1 MNKPGFVK
9 KSGFLMYGVLLQ
21 KVQRTIFLYEE
32 LNIILEREAGGR
44 IYSSSQLNRIHP
56 SPSQRRGAGGEV
68 YQGVFH
74 PTEKRYS
81 KIKNNNHKNN
91 NQIYK
96 IMKENDYHQQI
107 LIIGGG
113 PAGFA
118 TALIL
123 AKRGWK
129 NITVLEKRPSADF
142 YEPDKAFNYLIDGR
156 GQKFTDYLN
165 LTENLSQN
173 GVASTDFE
181 LTKITPDG
189 NRKTVKLPIVDPNRK
204 PAYWI
209 TRKTFVNLLYQEIEN
224 NWQDS
229 IHIIFNAKCA
239 EVNKINHTN
248 TDDNNKSDKLEV
260 IAEIEN
266 GETLKFQP
274 FLLVGCDGINSI
286 VRNTLKQWDKS
297 SSSKFEMKY
306 SPSPSAGL
314 KYKILTL
321 PSRFPLNESGE
332 ELSTSEMAYAV
343 RSKLKDSKNSI
354 SLGLLPVKNPDE
366 VRSANI
372 IAKPNHNIWELKNGE
387 EMHDFLTK
395 SFPQL
400 PIDKIVSAQEAQRF
414 SVSEGGEFPIPQ
426 HCNGFYSKFNDQTF
440 IVLLGD
446 AIHSFPP
453 DLGQG
458 VNSALEDVYT
468 LNEALDKS
476 KNNLSEAL
484 PLYESSRIADT
495 KALIRLMQIGY
506 PWQYNQAPIRK
517 KLWSINFLLRLS
529 LSKILPFLFSPP
541 AFFLVQN
548 HQLSYN
554 EILMKAERT
563 TRIFYLILVIIL
575 LALGFSQ
582 LSY

>member
-1 MNKPGFVK
+1 M
-9 KSGFLMYGVLLQ
+9 
-21 KVQRTIFLYEE
+21 
-32 LNIILEREAGGR
+32 
-44 IYSSSQLNRIHP
+44 
-56 SPSQRRGAGGEV
+56 
-68 YQGVFH
+68 
-74 PTEKRYS
+74 
-81 KIKNNNHKNN
+81 KN
-91 NQIYK
+91 
-96 IMKENDYHQQI
+96 NDYHQQI
-107 LIIGGG
+107 LIVGGG

-118 TALIL
+118 TALML
-123 AKRGWK
+123 AKRGWE
-129 NITVLEKRPSADF
+129 NITVLEKRPSADY

-165 LTENLSQN
+165 LTEKLSQN

-189 NRKTVKLPIVDPNRK
+189 KRKTVKLPIVDPNRK

-229 IHIIFNAKCA
+229 INVIFYAKCL
-239 EVNKINHTN
+239 EIHKKIS
-248 TDDNNKSDKLEV
+248 DEDKSEKLEV
-260 IAEIEN
+260 TAEIEN
-266 GETLKFQP
+266 GENIRFEHFILI
-274 FLLVGCDGINSI
+274 GCDGINSI
-286 VRNTLKQWDKS
+286 VRNTLKKWDKS
-297 SSSKFEMKY
+297 LSSKFEIKY

-321 PSRFPLNESGE
+321 PPKFSLDENGE

-343 RSKLKDSKNSI
+343 RSALKDRKKSI

-366 VRSANI
+366 VRTANI
-372 IAKPNHNIWELKNGE
+372 IAKPNHTIWELSNGE

-400 PIDKIVSAQEAQRF
+400 PIHKIVSPQELERFAQ
-414 SVSEGGEFPIPQ
+414 SEGGEFPIPQ
-426 HCNGFYSKFNDQTF
+426 HCNGFYSKLNDQAF

-484 PLYESSRIADT
+484 PLYESSRVTDT

-517 KLWSINFLLRLS
+517 KLWSVKILLRLG
-529 LSKILPFLFSPP
+529 LSKLLPYIFCPP

-548 HQLSYN
+548 HQLSYR

-563 TRIFYLILVIIL
+563 TRKLYIILVIIF
-575 LALGFSQ
+575 LGLVYSR
-582 LSY
+582 LG

>member
-1 MNKPGFVK
+1 MK
-9 KSGFLMYGVLLQ
+9 
-21 KVQRTIFLYEE
+21 E
-32 LNIILEREAGGR
+32 II
-44 IYSSSQLNRIHP
+44 
-56 SPSQRRGAGGEV
+56 
-68 YQGVFH
+68 
-74 PTEKRYS
+74 
-81 KIKNNNHKNN
+81 NNH
-91 NQIYK
+91 
-96 IMKENDYHQQI
+96 QQV
-107 LIIGGG
+107 LIVGGG

-129 NITVLEKRPSADF
+129 NITVLEKRPSADY
-142 YEPDKAFNYLIDGR
+142 YEPDKGFNYLIDGR
-156 GQKFTDYLN
+156 GQKFTDYLKI
-165 LTENLSQN
+165 TEKLSQN
-173 GVASTDFE
+173 GVASTDFD

-209 TRKTFVNLLYQEIEN
+209 TRKAFVNLLYQEIED

-229 IHIIFNAKCA
+229 INVIFNAKCS
-239 EVNKINHTN
+239 EVNKINQVSQTSIN
-248 TDDNNKSDKLEV
+248 GNIESEKLKV

-266 GETLKFQP
+266 GETLEFQP
-274 FLLVGCDGINSI
+274 SFLVGCDGINSI
-286 VRNTLKQWDKS
+286 IRNSLKKWDKS
-297 SSSKFEMKY
+297 LSSKFEMKY
-306 SPSPSAGL
+306 FPSPSAGL

-321 PSRFPLNESGE
+321 PPKFPLDENCE

-343 RSKLKDSKNSI
+343 RSALKDRKNSI

-387 EMHDFLTK
+387 GIHDFLIK

-400 PIDKIVSAQEAQRF
+400 PVNKIVSAQEAQRF
-414 SVSEGGEFPIPQ
+414 AISEGGEFPVPQ
-426 HCNGFYSKFNDQTF
+426 NCNGFYSILNNNSF

-458 VNSALEDVYT
+458 VNSALEDVFI
-468 LNEALDKS
+468 LENALEKTN
-476 KNNLSEAL
+476 NNLVEAL

-495 KALIRLMQIGY
+495 RALIRLMQIGY

-529 LSKILPFLFSPP
+529 LSKLLPFLFSPP
-541 AFFLVQN
+541 AFFLIQN
-548 HQLSYN
+548 HQLSYKK
-554 EILMKAERT
+554 ILMKAERT
-563 TRIFYLILVIIL
+563 TRIFYIILVIIFL
-575 LALGFSQ
+575 GLGFSK
-582 LSY
+582 LS

>member
-1 MNKPGFVK
+1 M
-9 KSGFLMYGVLLQ
+9 
-21 KVQRTIFLYEE
+21 I
-32 LNIILEREAGGR
+32 
-44 IYSSSQLNRIHP
+44 
-56 SPSQRRGAGGEV
+56 
-68 YQGVFH
+68 
-74 PTEKRYS
+74 
-81 KIKNNNHKNN
+81 NNN
-91 NQIYK
+91 
-96 IMKENDYHQQI
+96 YHQQI
-107 LIIGGG
+107 LIVGGG

-118 TALIL
+118 TALIF

-129 NITVLEKRPSADF
+129 DITVLEKRPSADY

-156 GQKFTDYLN
+156 GQKLTDYLN
-165 LTENLSQN
+165 ITEELSQN

-229 IHIIFNAKCA
+229 IHVIFNARCV
-239 EVNKINHTN
+239 EINRVNKINTISTN
-248 TDDNNKSDKLEV
+248 GESESDKLEV

-266 GETLKFQP
+266 SETLKFQP
-274 FLLVGCDGINSI
+274 FILVGCDGINSI

-297 SSSKFEMKY
+297 LSSKFEMKY

-321 PSRFPLNESGE
+321 PPKFPLDEKAE
-332 ELSTSEMAYAV
+332 EPSTSEMAYAV
-343 RSKLKDSKNSI
+343 RSALKDRKNSI
-354 SLGLLPVKNPDE
+354 SLGLLPVKNQDE

-372 IAKPNHNIWELKNGE
+372 ITKPNHNIWKLKNGE

-400 PIDKIVSAQEAQRF
+400 PIHKIVSPQEAQRF
-414 SVSEGGEFPIPQ
+414 TLSEGGEFPIPQ
-426 HCNGFYSKFNDQTF
+426 HCNGFYSILNNESF

-458 VNSALEDVYT
+458 VNSALEDVCILNNT
-468 LNEALDKS
+468 LDETN
-476 KNNLSEAL
+476 NNLSEAL

-517 KLWSINFLLRLS
+517 KIWNINFLLRLA
-529 LSKILPFLFSPP
+529 LSKLLPFLFSPP

-548 HQLSYN
+548 HQLSYQ
-554 EILMKAERT
+554 EILMKADRT
-563 TRIFYLILVIIL
+563 TRILYGILIIIL
-575 LALGFSQ
+575 LGLVFSRLG
-582 LSY
+582 

>member
-1 MNKPGFVK
+1 MK
-9 KSGFLMYGVLLQ
+9 
-21 KVQRTIFLYEE
+21 E
-32 LNIILEREAGGR
+32 II
-44 IYSSSQLNRIHP
+44 
-56 SPSQRRGAGGEV
+56 
-68 YQGVFH
+68 
-74 PTEKRYS
+74 
-81 KIKNNNHKNN
+81 NNH
-91 NQIYK
+91 
-96 IMKENDYHQQI
+96 QQV
-107 LIIGGG
+107 LIVGGG

-118 TALIL
+118 TGLML

-129 NITVLEKRPSADF
+129 NITVLEKRPSADY

-165 LTENLSQN
+165 LTEKLSQN

-189 NRKTVKLPIVDPNRK
+189 KRKTVKLPIVDPNRK

-229 IHIIFNAKCA
+229 INIIFNAKCI
-239 EVNKINHTN
+239 EINQENTN
-248 TDDNNKSDKLEV
+248 GDNKSNKLEV

-266 GETLKFQP
+266 DETLKFQP
-274 FLLVGCDGINSI
+274 FLLIGCDGINSI
-286 VRNTLKQWDKS
+286 VRNTLKKWDTS
-297 SSSKFEMKY
+297 LSSKFEMKY
-306 SPSPSAGL
+306 FPSPSAGL
-314 KYKILTL
+314 KYQILTL
-321 PSRFPLNESGE
+321 PPKFPLDESGE

-343 RSKLKDSKNSI
+343 RSALKDSKNSI

-366 VRSANI
+366 VRTANI
-372 IAKPNHNIWELKNGE
+372 IAKPNHNIWKLKNGE

-400 PIDKIVSAQEAQRF
+400 PIHKIVYPQELERFAQ
-414 SVSEGGEFPIPQ
+414 SEGGEFPIPQ
-426 HCNGFYSKFNDQTF
+426 HCNGFYSRLNDQAF

-458 VNSALEDVYT
+458 VNSALEDVFI
-468 LNEALDKS
+468 LEDALS
-476 KNNLSEAL
+476 ETNNNLIEAL

-506 PWQYNQAPIRK
+506 PWQYNQAPNRK

-529 LSKILPFLFSPP
+529 LSKLLPFLFSPP
-541 AFFLVQN
+541 AFFLIQN
-548 HQLSYN
+548 HQLSYK
-554 EILMKAERT
+554 EILDKSERT
-563 TRIFYLILVIIL
+563 TRIFYIILVMIFL
-575 LALGFSQ
+575 GLGFSK
-582 LSY
+582 LS

>member
-1 MNKPGFVK
+1 M
-9 KSGFLMYGVLLQ
+9 
-21 KVQRTIFLYEE
+21 I
-32 LNIILEREAGGR
+32 
-44 IYSSSQLNRIHP
+44 
-56 SPSQRRGAGGEV
+56 
-68 YQGVFH
+68 
-74 PTEKRYS
+74 
-81 KIKNNNHKNN
+81 NNN
-91 NQIYK
+91 
-96 IMKENDYHQQI
+96 YHQQV
-107 LIIGGG
+107 LIVGGG

-118 TALIL
+118 TALML
-123 AKRGWK
+123 VKRGWK
-129 NITVLEKRPSADF
+129 NITVLEKRPSADY

-165 LTENLSQN
+165 ITEKLSQN

-189 NRKTVKLPIVDPNRK
+189 KRETVKLPIVDPNRK

-224 NWQDS
+224 NWHNS
-229 IHIIFNAKCA
+229 INIIFNAQCV
-239 EVNKINHTN
+239 EINKINQ
-248 TDDNNKSDKLEV
+248 TDKNDDSKSNKLEA

-274 FLLVGCDGINSI
+274 FVLIGCDGINSI

-297 SSSKFEMKY
+297 LSSKFEMKY

-321 PSRFPLNESGE
+321 PPKFPLDKNAE

-343 RSKLKDSKNSI
+343 RSALKDRKNSI

-372 IAKPNHNIWELKNGE
+372 ITKPNHNIWELKNGE

-400 PIDKIVSAQEAQRF
+400 PIQKIVSPQEAQRF
-414 SVSEGGEFPIPQ
+414 AISQGGEFPIPQ
-426 HCNGFYSKFNDQTF
+426 HCNGFYSTLNNQCF

-458 VNSALEDVYT
+458 VNSALEDVFV
-468 LNEALDKS
+468 LENALEKTN
-476 KNNLSEAL
+476 NNLIEAL

-506 PWQYNQAPIRK
+506 PWQYNQAPNRK

-529 LSKILPFLFSPP
+529 LSKILPFVFSPP

-548 HQLSYN
+548 HQLSYS
-554 EILMKAERT
+554 EILMKANRT
-563 TRIFYLILVIIL
+563 TRILYGILIIIF
-575 LALGFSQ
+575 LGVVFSR
-582 LSY
+582 LG